1 VRDDGSRAH
10 EHRALVGRLFAE
22 LEIDSF
28 EPIGT
33 GWACDTY
40 EVNGRWIVQLPRSQ
54 YAAEHL
60 KAQMFILPRIARE
73 VSALVP
79 APELVSSDP
88 PCMGYR
94 KIEGVPVD
102 VSAGIDGGLWPERL
116 GRFLFDL
123 HMVPPEFVGMR
134 AAGAEHARSERRE
147 EWSRMRAAV
156 GPLLAPAEL
165 ARADAMMAALLDDDR
180 NWRFSTCLTHN
191 DLGPEHVL
199 VSDTGDLVG
208 VIDWEEA
215 AVADPAVDFAWWL
228 HEMPHHGERALAAYG
243 GEPDARFRVRARAAY
258 GLMPWHEV
266 EYGLGGGGEAFVD
279 SGVAGVR
286 DRLP

>member
-1 VRDDGSRAH
+1 VNEDRSRADA
-10 EHRALVGRLFAE
+10 HRELVESLFPD
-22 LEIDSF
+22 LEIDTF
-28 EPIGT
+28 APTGT

-40 EVNGRWIVQLPRSQ
+40 EVNGRWIVQLPRTQ

-79 APELVSSDP
+79 VPEMVSSDP

-94 KIEGVPVD
+94 KIEGVPAEAAPD
-102 VSAGIDGGLWPERL
+102 ALWPERL

-123 HMVPPEFVGMR
+123 HMMPPEFVGMR
-134 AAGAEHARSERRE
+134 GVGAEHARSERRV

-165 ARADAMMAALLDDDR
+165 TRADAMMASLLDDDR

-199 VSDTGDLVG
+199 VADTGDLVG
-208 VIDWEEA
+208 VIDWEEI
-215 AVADPAVDFAWWL
+215 AVADPAGDFAWWL
-228 HEMPHHGERALAAYG
+228 HAMPDHGERMLAAYG
-243 GEPDARFRVRARAAY
+243 GEPDARFRARARVAFA
-258 GLMPWHEV
+258 LMPWHEV
-266 EYGLGGGGEAFVD
+266 EYGLLGGGEVFVD
-279 SGVAGVR
+279 SGLAGVR